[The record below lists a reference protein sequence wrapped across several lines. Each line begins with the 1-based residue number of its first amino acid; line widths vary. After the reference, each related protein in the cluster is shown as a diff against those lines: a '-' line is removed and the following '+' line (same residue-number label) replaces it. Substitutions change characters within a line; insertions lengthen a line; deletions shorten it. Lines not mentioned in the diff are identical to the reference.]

1 MLHRKGLSLGT
12 ADAFVR
18 GKEQHFLIPNIQ
30 QASVPQP
37 MKSVGLE
44 KPQRQPLE
52 TGFKERKK
60 SKYQRS

>member
-1 MLHRKGLSLGT
+1 MGM
-12 ADAFVR
+12 ADAFNR

-30 QASVPQP
+30 QSHTPQP

-44 KPQRQPLE
+44 RARKEPLE